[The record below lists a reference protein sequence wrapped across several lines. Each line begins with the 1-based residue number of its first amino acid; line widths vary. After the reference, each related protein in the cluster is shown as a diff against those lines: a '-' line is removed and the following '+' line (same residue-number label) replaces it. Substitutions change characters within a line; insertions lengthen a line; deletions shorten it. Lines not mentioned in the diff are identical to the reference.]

1 MFNALTIKARLLSL
15 IGLLSVVLI
24 IIGAFGLKG
33 MNDSNAGLRTVY
45 LDRTITAIQL
55 AEIMDLV
62 NNSVRQLYLASRQSE
77 SQQAINPADAI
88 DKNLAGIT
96 SLWNA
101 YLTTYLTPDEKILA
115 DKFSLLLEDVEKN
128 GLLVATQLHSQGR
141 YSDTDKFLV
150 NDLEPKLNQ
159 FMVVMDSL
167 KQLQAD
173 VAKQEYEKASTD
185 FELTFV
191 IELAAILLGIASSLF
206 FGLMFIR
213 NLGQQLGAEP
223 KVVADLLAIIARGKL
238 DNAIVVNAG
247 DDRSILANL
256 RFMQQQLL
264 ARQTR
269 EHKERDEFMR
279 IKIALDSVSTNVMVA
294 DNERNIIY
302 INPSALSMLKH
313 AEADLRK
320 VLPSFSTEKL
330 LGVNMDSFHKN
341 PAHQQ
346 ALLAKLSSTYRSQI
360 SVSGRTFSLI
370 ANAINNNKGQRIG
383 SVVEWKDRTDEVAIE
398 QEVAKVVNGAVLGDF
413 MQRINEAGK
422 EGFYLQLAQGI
433 NKLMDTSST
442 GLNEVVRVLEAIA
455 RGDLTE
461 TIVND
466 YSGTFGQ
473 LKDDTNTTV
482 EKLKQIIGQ
491 IKEASETI
499 STAAKEIAAG
509 NNDLSHRTEEQAS
522 SLEQTAASMQELTA
536 AVRHNTENAQ
546 HANELAIKAS
556 DTAGKGVNVVTQVV
570 DTMAS
575 IHASSRKVADI
586 IAVIDGIAFQTNIL
600 ALNAAVEAA
609 RAGNQGRGFAV
620 VAGEVRNLA
629 QRAAAAAG
637 EIKGL
642 IGDSVNQIED
652 GARLVTDAG
661 KTMEEIVNSIHG
673 VTAIMSNIAA
683 ASMQQTAGIEQVNL
697 AITQMDDVTQQNAAL
712 VEQAAAAAE
721 SLEDQ
726 TQNLAG
732 MVGQFKVDNR
742 GFARLVVERVR
753 AASVSDF
760 LEEPPIERKKTINNA
775 GWEAF

>member
-45 LDRTITAIQL
+45 LDRTIPAIQL

-62 NNSVRQLYLASRQSE
+62 NDSVRQLYLASRQSE

-191 IELAAILLGIASSLF
+191 IELTAILLGIASSLF

-398 QEVAKVVNGAVLGDF
+398 QEVAKVVDGAVLGDF

-461 TIVND
+461 TIAND

-570 DTMAS
+570 DTMES
-575 IHASSRKVADI
+575 IHTSSRKVADI

-697 AITQMDDVTQQNAAL
+697 AIAQMDDVTQQNAAL

-742 GFARLVVERVR
+742 GFARLAIERVR
-753 AASVSDF
+753 AASVNDF
-760 LEEPPIERKKTINNA
+760 LEESTVARKQSINEA

>member
-1 MFNALTIKARLLSL
+1 MFNNLTIKARLLTL

-24 IIGAFGLKG
+24 VIGAAGLKG
-33 MNDSNAGLRTVY
+33 MHDSNGGLRTVY
-45 LDRTITAIQL
+45 LDRTIPAIQL

-62 NNSVRQLYLASRQSE
+62 NDSVRQLYLVN
-77 SQQAINPADAI
+77 SQEPRVHDGTQPTNITEAI
-88 DKNLAGIT
+88 DKNITGIT
-96 SLWNA
+96 KLWNA
-101 YLTTYLTPDEKILA
+101 YLATYLTPDEKVLA
-115 DKFSLLLEDVEKN
+115 DKFSLLLQDVEKN
-128 GLLVATQLHSQGR
+128 GLLTAIQLSNQGR
-141 YSDTDKFLV
+141 GAETNRFMVSE
-150 NDLEPKLNQ
+150 LEPKLDQ
-159 FMVVMDSL
+159 FMVVMDDL

-173 VAKQEYEKASTD
+173 VAKQEYEHASADLDRTFV
-185 FELTFV
+185 FELG
-191 IELAAILLGIASSLF
+191 LILLGIALSF
-206 FGLMFIR
+206 VFGLAFIR
-213 NLGQQLGAEP
+213 NLSQQLGAEP
-223 KVVADLLAIIARGKL
+223 KVVADLLAMIARGKL
-238 DNAIVVNAG
+238 DNVILVNAS

-256 RFMQQQLL
+256 RFMQQQLMT
-264 ARQTR
+264 RQTK
-269 EHKERDEFMR
+269 EYQERDEFIR
-279 IKIALDSVSTNVMVA
+279 IKIALDSVTTNVMVA

-302 INPSALSMLKH
+302 INPAAITMLQH

-320 VLPSFSTEKL
+320 VLPSFSAEKL

-346 ALLAKLSSTYRSQI
+346 ALLAKLSSTYRTQI
-360 SVSGRTFSLI
+360 SVGGRTFSLI
-370 ANAINNNKGQRIG
+370 ANAINNDKGQRIG
-383 SVVEWKDRTDEVAIE
+383 SVVEWKDRTAEVAIE
-398 QEVAKVVNGAVLGDF
+398 QEVAKVVDGAVLGDF
-413 MQRINEAGK
+413 MQRIDEAGK

-473 LKDDTNTTV
+473 LKDDSNTTV
-482 EKLKQIIGQ
+482 AKLKEIIGQ

-499 STAAKEIAAG
+499 STAA
-509 NNDLSHRTEEQAS
+509 
-522 SLEQTAASMQELTA
+522 SMQELTST
-536 AVRHNTENAQ
+536 VRHTTENAQ

-556 DTAGKGVNVVTQVV
+556 DIAGKGVLVVTQVV

-575 IHASSRKVADI
+575 IHDSSRKVEDI

-609 RAGNQGRGFAV
+609 RAGEQGRGFAV

-652 GARLVTDAG
+652 GARLVTHAG
-661 KTMEEIVNSIHG
+661 KTMEEIVSSIQG
-673 VTAIMSNIAA
+673 VSAIMSNIAA
-683 ASMQQTAGIEQVNL
+683 ASLQQTSGIEQVNL
-697 AITQMDDVTQQNAAL
+697 AIGQMDDVTQQNAAL
-712 VEQAAAAAE
+712 VEQAAASAE
-721 SLEDQ
+721 SLEEQ

-742 GFARLVVERVR
+742 SFARLAIEH
-753 AASVSDF
+753 ASAVNSSSNY
-760 LEEPPIERKKTINNA
+760 LEKTLNPPEKAIGVA
-775 GWEAF
+775 DWEEF